1 MLSKKAQRINNQ
13 NNFFYLTLALVFL
26 LISASLDKVIT
37 SGFLQYILEV
47 FTFITFGICLLSLRF
62 DKNWFRF
69 LLLLVVA
76 WLIAVITRTV
86 LGIEEIE
93 IIMLLLMFT
102 FFYGT
107 FCSIM
112 RQILF
117 TGSITANKI
126 IGSMALFLLLGLMWA
141 IGYLIL
147 IHFLPGSFQG
157 INKGPWHE
165 NFADA
170 AYFSFVTLTTLGYG
184 DILPILPI
192 AKVLAYL
199 EAIVG
204 VFYMAIVVS
213 SLVSSSREQYF
224 IEHVDD

>member
-1 MLSKKAQRINNQ
+1 MLNKQSQHINNQ

-26 LISASLDKVIT
+26 LISASLDKEIT
-37 SGFLQYILEV
+37 SGLLQYILEA
-47 FTFITFGICLLSLRF
+47 FTLMTFGICLLSLRF
-62 DKNWFRF
+62 DKSWFRF
-69 LLLLVVA
+69 LLSLVVA
-76 WLIAVITRTV
+76 WLVAVITRAV
-86 LGIEEIE
+86 LGAEEIE
-93 IIMLLLMFT
+93 VIMLSLMFI

-107 FCSIM
+107 FRSIM

-117 TGSITANKI
+117 TGSINTNKI

-147 IHFLPGSFQG
+147 IHFLPESFHG

-184 DILPILPI
+184 DILPVTSI
-192 AKVLAYL
+192 AKVFAYL

-213 SLVSSSREQYF
+213 SLVSSSRVQYF
-224 IEHVDD
+224 NDNTGD